1 MKEKKI
7 RSGEI
12 VILSKDDALL
22 IIEALEILIED
33 LENDY
38 NPSTED
44 FRKELDELTEDICNK
59 LEKL

>member
-1 MKEKKI
+1 MI
-7 RSGEI
+7 EI
-12 VILSKDDALL
+12 NKDEALL
-22 IIEALEILIED
+22 VIEALEILIED

-44 FRKELDELTEDICNK
+44 FRKELNELTEDICNK